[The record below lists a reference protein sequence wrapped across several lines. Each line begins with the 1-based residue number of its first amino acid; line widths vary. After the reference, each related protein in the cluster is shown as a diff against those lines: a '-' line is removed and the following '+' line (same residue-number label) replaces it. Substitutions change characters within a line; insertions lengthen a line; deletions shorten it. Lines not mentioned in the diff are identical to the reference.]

1 MPIREQGQRY
11 QFIRNIYIPAYTD
24 ENGTRVSGKSVSR
37 MLFSWKKNE
46 EPGADD
52 LLKLDKKERA
62 ELERW
67 QDDMKEAR
75 RKSYLNNCVSMLK
88 RSLEDLAKSDS
99 ILEYLN
105 DNEMSK
111 IDDKIKR
118 LRESRRRAKA
128 KQRRNKI

>member
-11 QFIRNIYIPAYTD
+11 QFIRNEYIPAHKD
-24 ENGTRVSGKSVSR
+24 EDGANVPGKSVSR
-37 MLFSWKKNE
+37 MVFSWKKNE

-52 LLKLDKKERA
+52 LLKLDKEERA

-67 QDDMKEAR
+67 QEDMKKVR

-128 KQRRNKI
+128 KQRRNKS